1 MSVVSMLAG
10 VGLLSV
16 CCISSSVAMTV
27 MGGQKGP
34 SAMGPSSTGPS
45 STGPAPPP
53 PPPEGVAN
61 VRYVRLERPSA
72 DYPNNIINLAEVE
85 VFDENDVNVASGKTV
100 TGGPGAA
107 HGAGPFARLVDE
119 NKSSGNFAHTTGSGD
134 NFMQIDLGSAT
145 TVKKVV
151 ITNRLN
157 CCQQRTENMKVKL
170 LDADNTVLKTTNAVN
185 KDQKEM
191 TIDFSATTP
200 TWEYLAM

>member
-1 MSVVSMLAG
+1 MLAG

-16 CCISSSVAMTV
+16 CCLSSSVATTI
-27 MGGQKGP
+27 MGGQKEP
-34 SAMGPSSTGPS
+34 SSTGPSSTGPS

-53 PPPEGVAN
+53 PPPEGVTN

-72 DYPNNIINLAEVE
+72 DYPNNIINLSEVE

-107 HGAGPFARLVDE
+107 HSAGPFERLVDE
-119 NKSSGNFAHTTGSGD
+119 SKSLGNFAHTTGSGD
-134 NFMQIDLGSAT
+134 SFMQIDLGTAT
-145 TVKKVV
+145 TVKKIV

-170 LDADNTVLKTTNAVN
+170 LDANNTVLKTTNAVN

>member
-1 MSVVSMLAG
+1 MLAG

-16 CCISSSVAMTV
+16 CCISSSAAMTV

-34 SAMGPSSTGPS
+34 SAMGPS

-107 HGAGPFARLVDE
+107 HSAGPFARLVDE

-134 NFMQIDLGSAT
+134 SFMQIDLGSAT

-191 TIDFSATTP
+191 TIDFSATAP
-200 TWEYLAM
+200 AWEYLPM

>member
-1 MSVVSMLAG
+1 MLAG

-16 CCISSSVAMTV
+16 CCISSSVATTV
-27 MGGQKGP
+27 MGGQKGL
-34 SAMGPSSTGPS
+34 SAMGPS

-107 HGAGPFARLVDE
+107 HSAGPFARLVDE

-134 NFMQIDLGSAT
+134 SFMQIDLGSAT

-191 TIDFSATTP
+191 TIDFSATAP
-200 TWEYLAM
+200 AWEYLPM

>member
-1 MSVVSMLAG
+1 MLAG

-34 SAMGPSSTGPS
+34 SAMGPS

-100 TGGPGAA
+100 TGGPGNA
-107 HGAGPFARLVDE
+107 HSAGPFTRLVDE

-134 NFMQIDLGSAT
+134 SFMQIDLGSAT

-191 TIDFSATTP
+191 TIDFSATAP
-200 TWEYLAM
+200 AWEYLPM

>member
-1 MSVVSMLAG
+1 MSQIAIIG
-10 VGLLSV
+10 VLGLMI
-16 CCISSSVAMTV
+16 CCSSSSSAMLM
-27 MGGQKGP
+27 MGGDDDTSP
-34 SAMGPSSTGPS
+34 SPGPSS
-45 STGPAPPP
+45 PAPTPHP

-119 NKSSGNFAHTTGSGD
+119 NKSSGNFAHTTGNGD
-134 NFMQIDLGSAT
+134 SFMQIDLGSAT

-157 CCQQRTENMKVKL
+157 CCQGRTENMKVKL
-170 LDADNTVLKTTNAVN
+170 LDADNAVLKTTNAVN
-185 KDQKEM
+185 KGQKEM
-191 TIDFSATTP
+191 TIDFSATAP
-200 TWEYLAM
+200 AWEYLPM

>member
-1 MSVVSMLAG
+1 MSQVAIIG
-10 VGLLSV
+10 VLGLMI
-16 CCISSSVAMTV
+16 CCSSSSAMLM
-27 MGGQKGP
+27 MGGDEKK
-34 SAMGPSSTGPS
+34 TGPTGP
-45 STGPAPPP
+45 TGPAPP

-107 HGAGPFARLVDE
+107 HGAGPFTRLVDE
-119 NKSSGNFAHTTGSGD
+119 NKEPSNFAHTTGNGD
-134 NFMQIDLGSAT
+134 SFMEIDLGSAT

-191 TIDFSATTP
+191 TIDFSATAP
-200 TWEYLAM
+200 DWEYLPM

>member
-1 MSVVSMLAG
+1 
-10 VGLLSV
+10 
-16 CCISSSVAMTV
+16 
-27 MGGQKGP
+27 
-34 SAMGPSSTGPS
+34 
-45 STGPAPPP
+45 
-53 PPPEGVAN
+53 VAN

-72 DYPNNIINLAEVE
+72 DHPNNIINLAEVE

-107 HGAGPFARLVDE
+107 HSAGPFERLVDE
-119 NKSSGNFAHTTGSGD
+119 SKEPSNFAHTTGSGD
-134 NFMQIDLGSAT
+134 SFMQIDLGSAT

-191 TIDFSATTP
+191 TIDFSATAP
-200 TWEYLAM
+200 AWEYLPM

>member
-1 MSVVSMLAG
+1 MLAG

-119 NKSSGNFAHTTGSGD
+119 SKEPSNFAHTTGSGD
-134 NFMQIDLGSAT
+134 SFMQIDLGSAT

>member
-1 MSVVSMLAG
+1 MLAG

-16 CCISSSVAMTV
+16 CCISSSVATTV
-27 MGGQKGP
+27 MGGQKGL
-34 SAMGPSSTGPS
+34 SAMGPSGMGPS

-107 HGAGPFARLVDE
+107 HSAGPFARLVDE

-134 NFMQIDLGSAT
+134 SFMQIDLGSAT

-191 TIDFSATTP
+191 TIDFSATAP
-200 TWEYLAM
+200 AWEYLPM

>member
-1 MSVVSMLAG
+1 MLAG

-16 CCISSSVAMTV
+16 CCISSSAAMTV

-34 SAMGPSSTGPS
+34 SAMGPS

-134 NFMQIDLGSAT
+134 SFMQIDLGSAT

-191 TIDFSATTP
+191 TIDFSATAP
-200 TWEYLAM
+200 AWEYLPM